1 VSSRRAAQVLVD
13 QLKIHGVDMAFGVPG
28 ESYLA
33 LLDALHD
40 ANSIRLIVCRQE
52 GGASMMADAYGK
64 LTGKPGL
71 CLVTRGPG
79 TANALSGIH
88 VAMQDSTPM
97 VVLIG
102 QVARNARG
110 REALQEM
117 DYKQL
122 LGGTV
127 KYVEEVSDPRRI
139 PEYVSRAFHTAAG
152 GRPGP
157 VALALPEDMLEELT
171 DTSDAQP
178 YARVEPHPSPRQLEA
193 LAKILARAERPMMV
207 LGGSQWD
214 GAAVEQIERFA
225 STFVLPVCTGF
236 RRQDRFDNRHPCFA
250 GDLGI
255 AANAQLAA
263 RVRAADVLIAVGGRL
278 GEATTAGY
286 SLITVPHPRQKLVH
300 IHPDPGELGRVY
312 RPTLAINASPRTFAP
327 LAGALKPSAK
337 PCWAAATAAA
347 HRDYLAFIEP
357 SKLPGAVQLGMIV
370 RWLDRHLPEDAIWCN
385 GAGNFAGWIHRHHQ
399 YSGYG
404 TQLAPTSGSMGYG
417 FPAAIT
423 AKLMHPERTV
433 VCFCGD
439 GDFLMT
445 GQELATAVRY
455 RASVITLIVNNGM
468 YGTIRMHQESHYPG
482 RVFATD
488 LVNPD
493 FAALAGAYGAYGE
506 TVECTE
512 DFAPVFARAT
522 AAGKPAIVD
531 LKVDPEAITTRS
543 TIADLRAA
551 TKALQ

>member
-33 LLDALHD
+33 LLDALYD

-64 LTGKPGL
+64 LTGRPGL

-102 QVARNARG
+102 QVARDARG

-139 PEYVSRAFHTAAG
+139 PEYVSRAFHTATG

-157 VALALPEDMLEELT
+157 VALALPEDMLEEPT
-171 DTSDAQP
+171 DTSDAEP
-178 YARVEPHPSPRQLEA
+178 YARIEPHPSPRQLEA
-193 LAKILARAERPMMV
+193 LAEILARAERPMGV

-214 GAAVEQIERFA
+214 ALAVEQIERFA
-225 STFVLPVCTGF
+225 SAFVLPVCTGF

-255 AANAQLAA
+255 AANPQLAA

-286 SLITVPHPRQKLVH
+286 SLMTVPHPRQKLVH

-312 RPTLAINASPRTFAP
+312 QPTLAINASPRTFAP
-327 LAGALKPSAK
+327 LAGTLKPSAK
-337 PCWAAATAAA
+337 PCWAAETVAA

-357 SKLPGAVQLGMIV
+357 SKLPGAVQLGTIV
-370 RWLDRHLPEDAIWCN
+370 RWLDRHLPDDAIWCN

-417 FPAAIT
+417 FPAAIA

-433 VCFCGD
+433 LCFCGD

-455 RASVITLIVNNGM
+455 RAPVITFIINNGM

-493 FAALAGAYGAYGE
+493 FAALARAYGAYGE
-506 TVECTE
+506 TVERTE
-512 DFAPVFARAT
+512 DFAAVFARA
-522 AAGKPAIVD
+522 AAADKPAILD

-551 TKALQ
+551 KALQ